1 MCNSCIRD
9 LEKIKSGKSNDEKST
24 FVNELEND
32 LKLNED
38 NKLVFKCNHYIS
50 KGNRNIETIGRDFID
65 RIILKLNE
73 GFPKEDSNI
82 VYAFGVLGMRPVSM
96 YSGEALE
103 NWGKEQIEILNTGQE
118 KQHKHGDVAQPVINI
133 EAVRKEWGL
142 VKPLV
147 VKCGYPRFKLSELWG
162 LINCYHKP

>member
-1 MCNSCIRD
+1 
-9 LEKIKSGKSNDEKST
+9 
-24 FVNELEND
+24 
-32 LKLNED
+32 
-38 NKLVFKCNHYIS
+38 
-50 KGNRNIETIGRDFID
+50 
-65 RIILKLNE
+65 
-73 GFPKEDSNI
+73 
-82 VYAFGVLGMRPVSM
+82 M

-162 LINCYHKP
+162 LINCYHKDEFPNLLKLAALSVTAPIHTADCERGFSSQNKILLEKQNLF